1 MGVGGL
7 YAMTALTEAAV
18 AWRGGD
24 ARAARE
30 LAMAACREWSA
41 AGRRWAPDM
50 ARALALACGAE
61 AQPEEVTTLMREALA
76 FRPHLDGLRARVV
89 TGAGG
94 SYSVRVL
101 VRAVRSDRMLA
112 HIPVLVVSTDG
123 SPARRAM
130 LSSLGVAGYLAK
142 PFRPEDL
149 RRAPPAPG
157 CRRTRPASPP
167 ATARTRR

>member
-1 MGVGGL
+1 MRAVGVGGL
-7 YAMTALTEAAV
+7 YAMAALTEAAV

-76 FRPHLDGLRARVV
+76 CPVPTAGLQVLALLAVGRHPVSAVNTDDVARLAALVPTDAWMKRAAILSTDEALGHLRGR
-89 TGAGG
+89 
-94 SYSVRVL
+94 VRV
-101 VRAVRSDRMLA
+101 
-112 HIPVLVVSTDG
+112 G
-123 SPARRAM
+123 
-130 LSSLGVAGYLAK
+130 
-142 PFRPEDL
+142 
-149 RRAPPAPG
+149 
-157 CRRTRPASPP
+157 
-167 ATARTRR
+167 